1 MKTIFKAAMLL
12 ASALVVFSSCLKEQT
27 SLGIEKIPGTAKV
40 TGTLVIW
47 EGTDFVDG
55 KFVPL
60 KKPSSNTEVTVRV
73 HNDSFTT
80 GGAKGMTDYTAVTDE
95 NGYFE
100 CVIPAVDNGVDFSI
114 FAPSF
119 IGTKKV
125 VKGDKDGVPEIDDIP
140 GVYSVEVDYTKPL
153 TAFPGTISDVYV
165 EYSFKPSDIPRFF
178 ETTVPFHVY
187 VGKAYAAPTSVNRAD
202 IIDGR
207 EKYKYNGKVLP
218 ADKVAVELTVT
229 YNGLN
234 HEELLV
240 GYSDSKGFIK
250 FDIPAESVDKMKS
263 GAVSLSL
270 KAVEHRGKDNYRYYT
285 WVTNSDEKSK
295 SKEGSCDLLAGTY
308 TFAQSATDCQST
320 YDFSFFTPEVKVI
333 MTVAQVNE
341 DEGILNLID
350 DNDDN
355 DDNYRMYFKNLE
367 SNYAG
372 FWGLDKFEIE

>member
-27 SLGIEKIPGTAKV
+27 SLDIEKIPGTAKV

-55 KFVPL
+55 KFVSL
-60 KKPSSNTEVTVRV
+60 KKPSANTEVTVRV
-73 HNDSFTT
+73 HNKSFIT
-80 GGAKGMTDYTAVTDE
+80 GGVAEGMTDYTAVTNE
-95 NGYFE
+95 EGKFE
-100 CVIPAVDNGVDFSI
+100 CVIPAVDAGVTFSI
-114 FAPSF
+114 SAPSYVADF
-119 IGTKKV
+119 KT
-125 VKGDKDGVPEIDDIP
+125 VKGVKDGAPEIENHP
-140 GVYSVEVDYTKPL
+140 GVYSIDKSTTYTV
-153 TAFPGTISDVYV
+153 TPGDIMDVYV
-165 EYSFKPSDIPRFF
+165 EYTHTESKKVWFF

-207 EKYKYNGKVLP
+207 EEYEYNGKVLP

-229 YNGLN
+229 YNILN
-234 HEELLV
+234 HAEKLV
-240 GYSDSKGFIK
+240 GFSDSKGFIK
-250 FDIPAESVDKMKS
+250 FDIPAESVDEMYS

-270 KAVEHRGKDNYRYYT
+270 EAVEHPGTADYRYYT

-295 SKEGSCDLLAGTY
+295 SKEGSCDLRAGTY
-308 TFAQSATDCQST
+308 TFAHSETDCQST
-320 YDFSFFTPEVKVI
+320 YDFRFFTPEVKVI
-333 MTVAQVNE
+333 MTVAHVYE

-350 DNDDN
+350 DNDYN

-372 FWGLDKFEIE
+372 FWGLDDFEIK

>member
-27 SLGIEKIPGTAKV
+27 SLDIEKIPGTAKV

-55 KFVPL
+55 KFVSL
-60 KKPSSNTEVTVRV
+60 KKPSANTEVTVRV

-80 GGAKGMTDYTAVTDE
+80 GGADGMTDYTAVTNE
-95 NGYFE
+95 EGKFE
-100 CVIPAVDNGVDFSI
+100 CVIPAVDAGVTFSI
-114 FAPSF
+114 SAPSF
-119 IGTKKV
+119 VADFKKV
-125 VKGDKDGVPEIDDIP
+125 KGVKDGAPEIENLA
-140 GVYSVEVDYTKPL
+140 GVYSVDKSTTYKVT
-153 TAFPGTISDVYV
+153 PGDIKDVYV
-165 EYSFKPSDIPRFF
+165 EYTHSESTKAWFF

-187 VGKAYAAPTSVNRAD
+187 VGKAYAAPTSVKKAD

-207 EKYKYNGKVLP
+207 ETYKYNGEVLP

-229 YNGLN
+229 YNSLN
-234 HEELLV
+234 HTEKLV
-240 GYSDSKGFIK
+240 GFSDSKGFIK
-250 FDIPAESVDKMKS
+250 FDIPAKSVEDMGS

-270 KAVEHRGKDNYRYYT
+270 NAVEHLGEDDYTYYT
-285 WVTNSDEKSK
+285 WVTNSNDNSK

-308 TFAQSATDCQST
+308 TFAHSATDCQST
-320 YDFSFFTPEVKVI
+320 YDFRFFTPEVKVI

-350 DNDDN
+350 ENNDN
-355 DDNYRMYFKNLE
+355 DDNYRKYYRNLK
-367 SNYAG
+367 SYYAE
-372 FWGLDKFEIE
+372 FWGLSKFEIE